1 MSDCYRD
8 AVLHLRPYLEK
19 GIPEMGLPSIEPLV
33 VQEVQLNNGEGASV
47 SLNATLNNLVL
58 SGGSKYELRKFDVD
72 IKQGRWYME
81 IFFPLIKMQSNYKAK
96 AKVLLL
102 QFQGEGK
109 AHGEFGT
116 FIYIHRH
123 FCILS

>member
-1 MSDCYRD
+1 MSECYRD

-19 GIPEMGLPSIEPLV
+19 GIPEMGLPSIEPLKIP
-33 VQEVQLNNGEGASV
+33 EVTLNNGQGASV

-58 SGGSKYELRKFDVD
+58 AGGSKYELRKFDVD
-72 IKQGRWYME
+72 ITKGSWYME
-81 IFFPLIKMQSNYKAK
+81 IYFPLIKMESDYKAK

-116 FIYIHRH
+116 T
-123 FCILS
+123 